1 VRDRRAL
8 LTLTDRAASAD
19 LVELPPIRISMIARA
34 CLPCHAFVLV
44 LGMAFAPSTP
54 AQSIVSSGERTR
66 GQLEARLRVADS
78 LHQTDEAFRLRSR
91 LRNGDFEVGD
101 RVIISFDGVGLQ
113 RSDTLVL
120 QAQKLL
126 RLGEPMGDLQVN
138 GVLRSELADS
148 VSSRVAR
155 YFKNI
160 VIRVVPLIRV
170 SITGAVR
177 APGFYYARPDMPL
190 GDVIMRSGGQD
201 QTADLDNTVVKR
213 GVRTLWGVEDVR
225 AALRDG
231 VTLDGLNM
239 DPGDEIVV
247 GTKSAG
253 SFWPK
258 AAQYGLP
265 VLSAVLLQLLI
276 RR

>member
-1 VRDRRAL
+1 
-8 LTLTDRAASAD
+8 
-19 LVELPPIRISMIARA
+19 MIARSFP
-34 CLPCHAFVLV
+34 LYRSLVFVMGV
-44 LGMAFAPSTP
+44 ALGTTVR
-54 AQSIVSSGERTR
+54 AQSIVPSGERTR
-66 GQLEARLRVADS
+66 SQLEARLRAADS
-78 LHQTDEAFRLRSR
+78 LHRTDEAFHLRSR

-101 RVIISFDGVGLQ
+101 RVILSFDGVGLQ
-113 RSDTLVL
+113 RSDTLLV

-126 RLGEPMGDLQVN
+126 RLGEPMGDLRLD

-148 VSSRVAR
+148 VSSRVAK

-201 QTADLDNTVVKR
+201 QAADLDNSVVKR
-213 GVRTLWGVEDVR
+213 GASVLWTAEDVR

-231 VTLDGLNM
+231 VTLEGLNM

-247 GTKSAG
+247 GNKNSS

-265 VLSAVLLQLLI
+265 ILSAVLLQLLI

>member
-1 VRDRRAL
+1 M
-8 LTLTDRAASAD
+8 
-19 LVELPPIRISMIARA
+19 PARA
-34 CLPCHAFVLV
+34 FQLSQFLLLCVGIAFVMPLR
-44 LGMAFAPSTP
+44 
-54 AQSIVSSGERTR
+54 AQSNVPSGERSR
-66 GQLEARLRVADS
+66 AQLETRLRAADS
-78 LHQTDEAFRLRSR
+78 LHQTDEAFHLRTRLRS
-91 LRNGDFEVGD
+91 GDFEVGD
-101 RVIISFDGVGLQ
+101 RVIISYDGVGLQ
-113 RSDTLVL
+113 RSDTLVV
-120 QAQKLL
+120 QAQKIL
-126 RLGEPMGDLQVN
+126 RLGEPMGDLRLE
-138 GVLRSELADS
+138 GVLRSELTDS
-148 VSSRVAR
+148 VSNRVSR

-201 QTADLDNTVVKR
+201 QSADLDNSVVKR
-213 GVRTLWGVEDVR
+213 GSSILWNAEDVR

-247 GTKSAG
+247 GSRNAN
-253 SFWPK
+253 SFWPR

-265 VLSAVLLQLLI
+265 VLSAILLQLLI

>member
-1 VRDRRAL
+1 MIVRPHL
-8 LTLTDRAASAD
+8 LCRSL
-19 LVELPPIRISMIARA
+19 
-34 CLPCHAFVLV
+34 VLV
-44 LGMAFAPSTP
+44 LALATTVQ
-54 AQSIVSSGERTR
+54 AQSVVPSGERTR
-66 GQLEARLRVADS
+66 NQLEARLRVADS
-78 LHQTDEAFRLRSR
+78 LHRTDEAFHLRSR

-113 RSDTLVL
+113 RSDTLVV
-120 QAQKLL
+120 QAEKVL
-126 RLGEPMGDLQVN
+126 RLGEPIGDLRLV
-138 GVLRSELADS
+138 GVLRPELTDS
-148 VSSRVAR
+148 VSNRVGR

-170 SITGAVR
+170 SISGAVR

-201 QTADLDNTVVKR
+201 QSADLDNSVVKR
-213 GVRTLWGVEDVR
+213 GATILWGTEDVR

-253 SFWPK
+253 SVWPK
-258 AAQYGLP
+258 VAQYGLP
-265 VLSAVLLQLLI
+265 VLSALLLQLLI

>member
-1 VRDRRAL
+1 
-8 LTLTDRAASAD
+8 
-19 LVELPPIRISMIARA
+19 MIARA
-34 CLPCHAFVLV
+34 FLPCRLLLLF
-44 LGMAFAPSTP
+44 LGMAFVTP
-54 AQSIVSSGERTR
+54 AHAQSIVPSGERTR
-66 GQLEARLRVADS
+66 SQLEARLRAVDS
-78 LHQTDEAFRLRSR
+78 LHLTYEAFHLRSR

-101 RVIISFDGVGLQ
+101 RVILSYDGVGLQ
-113 RSDTLVL
+113 RNDTLVL

-126 RLGEPMGDLQVN
+126 RLGEPMGDLRLE

-148 VSSRVAR
+148 VSNRVSR

-170 SITGAVR
+170 SISGAVR

-201 QTADLDNTVVKR
+201 QSADLDNSVVKR
-213 GVRTLWGVEDVR
+213 GANVLWNAEDVR

-231 VTLDGLNM
+231 VTLEGLNM

-247 GTKSAG
+247 GTRSAS

-265 VLSAVLLQLLI
+265 LLSAVLLQLLL

>member
-1 VRDRRAL
+1 M
-8 LTLTDRAASAD
+8 LTRAALPWRS
-19 LVELPPIRISMIARA
+19 LVVLLGITLGTRA
-34 CLPCHAFVLV
+34 Q
-44 LGMAFAPSTP
+44 
-54 AQSIVSSGERTR
+54 AQSIVPSGERTR
-66 GQLEARLRVADS
+66 GQLEAALRVADS
-78 LHQTDEAFRLRSR
+78 LHRTDEAFHLRSR

-101 RVIISFDGVGLQ
+101 RVIIAYDGVGLQ
-113 RSDTLVL
+113 RSDTLLV
-120 QAQKLL
+120 QAQKLI
-126 RLGEPMGDLQVN
+126 RLGEPMGDLRLA
-138 GVLRSELADS
+138 GVLRQELTDS
-148 VSSRVAR
+148 LSNRVSK

-201 QTADLDNTVVKR
+201 QSADLDNTVVKR
-213 GVRTLWGVEDVR
+213 GASTLWTAEDVR

-247 GTKSAG
+247 GSKNS

-258 AAQYGLP
+258 AAQFGLP
-265 VLSAVLLQLLI
+265 VLSAIILQLLI

>member
-1 VRDRRAL
+1 MRA
-8 LTLTDRAASAD
+8 
-19 LVELPPIRISMIARA
+19 I
-34 CLPCHAFVLV
+34 AFV
-44 LGMAFAPSTP
+44 TP
-54 AQSIVSSGERTR
+54 AHAQAIVPSGERTR
-66 GQLEARLRVADS
+66 SQLEARLRVADS
-78 LHQTDEAFRLRSR
+78 LHLADEAFHLRSR

-101 RVIISFDGVGLQ
+101 RVILSYDGVGLQ
-113 RSDTLVL
+113 RSDTLLV
-120 QAQKLL
+120 QAQKVL
-126 RLGEPMGDLQVN
+126 RLGEPMGDLRLA

-148 VSSRVAR
+148 MSSRVSR

-201 QTADLDNTVVKR
+201 PSADLDNSVVKR
-213 GVRTLWGVEDVR
+213 GATILWSADDVRT
-225 AALRDG
+225 ALRDG
-231 VTLDGLNM
+231 VTLEGLNM

-247 GTKSAG
+247 GTKNAG